1 MDKNRVIITVVL
13 CLVITVGWNYLA
25 EYMGWLPQPVQQT
38 AVEGTTNVDSNS
50 LAKVQ
55 PAQNTPA
62 PDLPAFKAESGRTV
76 TVDTPLYTATF
87 HSNGGV
93 LQSFVLKNYKAEN
106 TPDSPNVD
114 LIGKPASAF
123 APLGLLIDGDRTWE
137 KAAWSLKGSDLT
149 IENGKGGMLVF
160 VGEVDGLRIERE
172 FSFTADTYTITEKTN
187 IINAGTNPRNVRLDY
202 TLDADSMAD
211 AGNPYNQTR
220 VAWFTDTEGLDTE
233 EDIEDLG
240 NGISST
246 LPMMWA
252 GVESN
257 YFIAAIA
264 PKSADLALKAKYQS
278 GVYRLALEKDN
289 IGIAPG
295 SMSTETATYYFGPK
309 ITKYLA
315 AAPNALSAAE
325 NYGFFTVLA
334 VPMLKMINFFEQYVG
349 NYGIAIILLT
359 ILIKIAFWPLSRKS
373 YKSMESMKK
382 LQPMMQKI
390 REKYADDREKQNA
403 EVMALYKTYK
413 VNPVGGC
420 LPMVIQIPVF
430 FGLYQAL
437 LNAIQLRH
445 ASFIDFL
452 PFTNMPWLS
461 DLSAPDPYYIT
472 PIVMGATMLL
482 QQLLS
487 PSTGDPTQRKMMLI
501 MPVVFTFMFLNFPS
515 GLVVY
520 WLVNNV
526 LSIFQQWLMLRKA

>member
-1 MDKNRVIITVVL
+1 MDNKRVIITVVL
-13 CLVITVGWNYLA
+13 CLAITVGWNYLA
-25 EYMGWLPQPVQQT
+25 EYMGWLPAPVEQV
-38 AVEGTTNVDSNS
+38 AVEETAT
-50 LAKVQ
+50 AAPQQAPAQVQ
-55 PAQNTPA
+55 PAQSA
-62 PDLPAFKAESGRTV
+62 AKDLPVFTAENGRTV
-76 TVDTPLYTATF
+76 TVDTPLYTAVF
-87 HSNGGV
+87 HSNGGI
-93 LQSFVLKNYKAEN
+93 LQSFVLKDYKAEN
-106 TPDSPNVD
+106 TPNSPNVD

-123 APLGLLIDGDRTWE
+123 APFGLLIDGDRTWE

-149 IENGKGGMLVF
+149 IEDGKSGMLVF
-160 VGEVDGLRIERE
+160 EAEIDGLRVERE
-172 FSFTADTYTITEKTN
+172 LTFTADNYTITEKTN
-187 IINAGTNPRNVRLDY
+187 IINAGDAPRNVRLDY
-202 TLDADSMAD
+202 TLDTDSMSD
-211 AGNPYNQTR
+211 EGNPYNQTR
-220 VAWFTDTEGLDTE
+220 VAWFTDQEGLDTE
-233 EDIEDLG
+233 EDVEDLG

-257 YFIAAIA
+257 YFLAAIA

-278 GVYRLALEKDN
+278 GVYRIALEKDN

-295 SMSTETATYYFGPK
+295 NMSSLTATYYLGPK
-309 ITKYLA
+309 ISKYLL
-315 AAPNALSAAE
+315 AAPNTLSAAE

-334 VPMLKMINFFEQYVG
+334 VPMLKMINFFYDYVG
-349 NYGIAIILLT
+349 NYGVAIILLT

-390 REKYADDREKQNA
+390 REKYADDREKQNQ

-420 LPMVIQIPVF
+420 LPMIIQIPVF

-445 ASFIDFL
+445 ASFIDYL

-482 QQLLS
+482 QQLMS

>member
-1 MDKNRVIITVVL
+1 
-13 CLVITVGWNYLA
+13 
-25 EYMGWLPQPVQQT
+25 MGWLPQPVQQ
-38 AVEGTTNVDSNS
+38 AEVEGAVSTDSAS
-50 LAKVQ
+50 PVKAQ
-55 PAQNTPA
+55 TAQNTPA
-62 PDLPAFKAESGRTV
+62 PQMPVFQAESGRTV
-76 TVDTPLYTATF
+76 TVDTPLYTAVF

-93 LQSFVLKNYKAEN
+93 LQSFVLKGYKAEN
-106 TPDSPNVD
+106 TPESKDVD
-114 LIGKPASAF
+114 IIGTSASAY
-123 APLGLLIDGDRTWE
+123 APLGLLIDGDRSWE
-137 KAAWSLKGSDLT
+137 NAAWSLKGSDLDLT
-149 IENGKGGMLVF
+149 EGKSGMLVF
-160 VGEVDGLRIERE
+160 VGEVDGLRVERE
-172 FSFTADTYTITEKTN
+172 FSFTADNYTITEKTN
-187 IINAGTNPRNVRLDY
+187 IINASDSPRNVRLDY
-202 TLDADSMAD
+202 TLDTDSMAEAD
-211 AGNPYNQTR
+211 NPYNKTR
-220 VAWFTDTEGLDTE
+220 VAWFTDAEGLDTE
-233 EDIEDLG
+233 EDVEDLG

-264 PKSADLALKAKYQS
+264 PKSADLALKAKYQG
-278 GVYRLALEKDN
+278 GVYRVALEKDN

-295 SMSTETATYYFGPK
+295 NMSSASATYYIGPK
-309 ITKYLA
+309 ISKFLA
-315 AAPNALSAAE
+315 GAPNTLSAAE

-349 NYGIAIILLT
+349 NYGVAIIMLT
-359 ILIKIAFWPLSRKS
+359 ILIKLAFWPLSRKS
-373 YKSMESMKK
+373 YKSMEAMKK

-390 REKYADDREKQNA
+390 REKHADDREKQNQ

-420 LPMVIQIPVF
+420 LPMIVQIPVF

-445 ASFIDFL
+445 ASFIDYL

-487 PSTGDPTQRKMMLI
+487 PSTGDPTQRRMMLI

>member
-62 PDLPAFKAESGRTV
+62 PDLPAFTAESGRTV

-187 IINAGTNPRNVRLDY
+187 IINVGTNPRNVRLDY
-202 TLDADSMAD
+202 TLDTDSMAD
-211 AGNPYNQTR
+211 IDNPYNKTR

-233 EDIEDLG
+233 EDIDDLG
-240 NGISST
+240 QGISST

-315 AAPNALSAAE
+315 VAPNVLSAAE
-325 NYGFFTVLA
+325 DYGFFTVLA

>member
-1 MDKNRVIITVVL
+1 MEKNRVIITVVL

-38 AVEGTTNVDSNS
+38 EVATTSTGS
-50 LAKVQ
+50 SPSEIQ
-55 PAQNTPA
+55 PAQNTPVS
-62 PDLPAFKAESGRTV
+62 DLPVFKAENGRAV
-76 TVDTPLYTATF
+76 TVDTPLYTAVF

-106 TPDSPNVD
+106 TPNSPKVD
-114 LIGKPASAF
+114 LIGEPASAF
-123 APLGLLIDGDRTWE
+123 APMGLLIDGAKTWE
-137 KAAWSLKGSDLT
+137 NGAWSLQGSDLSLA
-149 IENGKGGMLVF
+149 EGKNGMLVF
-160 VGEVDGLRIERE
+160 VGEVDGMRVERE
-172 FSFTADTYTITEKTN
+172 FSFNADSYTITEKTN
-187 IINAGTNPRNVRLDY
+187 IINAGTTPRNVRLDY
-202 TLDADSMAD
+202 TLDTDTMSD
-211 AGNPYNQTR
+211 AGNPYNKTR
-220 VAWFTDTEGLDTE
+220 VAWFTDSEGLDTE
-233 EDIEDLG
+233 DDTDDLG
-240 NGISST
+240 TGISNT

-264 PKSADLALKAKYQS
+264 PKSADLALKAKFQS
-278 GVYRLALEKDN
+278 GVYRIALEKDN

-295 SMSTETATYYFGPK
+295 NMSSLTSTYYFGPK
-309 ITKYLA
+309 ISKYLA
-315 AAPNALSAAE
+315 AAPNTLSAAE

-349 NYGIAIILLT
+349 NYGVAIIMLT
-359 ILIKIAFWPLSRKS
+359 ILIKIVFWPLSRKS

-390 REKYADDREKQNA
+390 REKYADDRERQNK

-413 VNPVGGC
+413 VNPAGGC
-420 LPMVIQIPVF
+420 LPMIIQIPVF

-487 PSTGDPTQRKMMLI
+487 PKHRRPDP
-501 MPVVFTFMFLNFPS
+501 
-515 GLVVY
+515 
-520 WLVNNV
+520 
-526 LSIFQQWLMLRKA
+526 A